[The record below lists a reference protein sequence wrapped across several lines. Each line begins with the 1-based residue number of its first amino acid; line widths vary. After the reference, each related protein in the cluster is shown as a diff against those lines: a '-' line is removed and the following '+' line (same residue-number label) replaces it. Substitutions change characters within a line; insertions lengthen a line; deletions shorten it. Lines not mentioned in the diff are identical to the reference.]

1 MPPFASKLLQ
11 VCLSL
16 RASTE
21 SVSHTPGDS
30 GGKIPDHSLLM
41 PELWGISCNKLSPSV
56 VTMQGMPSSP
66 SQMGY
71 DQLGSLEVQARG
83 GGGPSLPATSGGKL
97 IYLSILNLTSLLS
110 PDTPPSPPCFL
121 LRWDKSQ
128 ELQLSI
134 ELEEILM
141 QIWRLCSPGRSACMH
156 YPLLHCTGR
165 RSIF

>member
-1 MPPFASKLLQ
+1 MSQ
-11 VCLSL
+11 
-16 RASTE
+16 
-21 SVSHTPGDS
+21 TPGDS

-41 PELWGISCNKLSPSV
+41 PELQWISCTNSPSV
-56 VTMQGMPSSP
+56 VTMQGMSSSP

-71 DQLGSLEVQARG
+71 DKLGSLGMQAHG
-83 GGGPSLPATSGGKL
+83 GGGGGGTSLPATTGGKL

-110 PDTPPSPPCFL
+110 PDTPCFL